1 MLYIGCMND
10 SKDSIGIWSS
20 TSLVVGNMVGSGV
33 FLLPAS
39 LAIYG
44 TISLFGWLFS
54 SLGAI
59 LLALV
64 FGELSKISNKNPG
77 GPYYYTRKSFGDLP
91 AFLVAWGYWISIWC
105 TNAAIT
111 VALLGYLGVLFPELN
126 SNAMLSICTGL
137 FFIWFFTW
145 INSKKISTIG
155 FVQTLTTAL
164 KIIPIVFVGIAGLFY
179 IDFNNFYPFNAS
191 GLSNLEAVT
200 ATTTLTFFAFL
211 GMESATIPS
220 DKVNNASTTIKK
232 ATIYGTLFAIVI
244 YFTSTISIMGLIPLE
259 DLTNSSAPFA
269 DSAEIISGPFSRKI
283 VAIGAVIATMGALNG
298 WILIQGQIPM
308 SASIDGLFP
317 KVFGKKNSNDSP
329 ISGIIIS
336 SVLISLLLLA
346 NYSKTL
352 VEAFT
357 FMIKLSTLSVIT
369 PYLFSTACLALLS
382 KTNNFRLIISF
393 LAFIFSIWIII
404 GCGLETVTLGFIML
418 LAGIPF
424 YYWLK
429 RK

>member
-1 MLYIGCMND
+1 MINTI
-10 SKDSIGIWSS
+10 KDDKLGLLSS
-20 TSLVVGNMVGSGV
+20 TSLVIGNMVGSGI

-44 TISLFGWLFS
+44 TISIIGWLFS
-54 SLGAI
+54 SVGAI

-91 AFLVAWGYWISIWC
+91 AFLVAWGYWISIWS

-126 SNAMLSICTGL
+126 SNPILSICTGL

-145 INSKKISTIG
+145 VNSQKIRTIG
-155 FVQTLTTAL
+155 LVQTVTTAL
-164 KIIPIVFVGIAGLFY
+164 KIIPIVFIGFIGIFY
-179 IDFNNFYPFNAS
+179 IDFSNFYPFNAS
-191 GLSNLEAVT
+191 DQSNFEAIT

-220 DKVNNASTTIKK
+220 DKVNNASQTIKK
-232 ATIYGTLFAIVI
+232 ATIYGTLFTIII
-244 YFTSTISIMGLIPLE
+244 YLMSTISIMGLIPLD
-259 DLTNSSAPFA
+259 DLANSNAPFA
-269 DSAEIISGPFSRKI
+269 DAAEIISGSYSRKL

-317 KVFGKKNSNDSP
+317 KIFGKKNSNNSP

-336 SVLISLLLLA
+336 SILISFLLLF
-346 NYSKTL
+346 NFSKTL
-352 VEAFT
+352 IEAFT

-404 GCGLETVTLGFIML
+404 GCGIETVTLGFIML
-418 LAGIPF
+418 LTGIPF
-424 YYWLK
+424 YFWLK

>member
-1 MLYIGCMND
+1 MVNTI
-10 SKDSIGIWSS
+10 KDDKLGLLSS
-20 TSLVVGNMVGSGV
+20 TSLVIGNMVGSGI

-44 TISLFGWLFS
+44 TISIIGWLFS
-54 SLGAI
+54 SVGAI

-91 AFLVAWGYWISIWC
+91 AFLVAWGYWISIWS

-126 SNAMLSICTGL
+126 SNPILSICTGL

-145 INSKKISTIG
+145 VNSQKIRTIG
-155 FVQTLTTAL
+155 LVQTVTTAL
-164 KIIPIVFVGIAGLFY
+164 KIIPIVFIGFIGIFY
-179 IDFNNFYPFNAS
+179 IDFSNFYPFNAS
-191 GLSNLEAVT
+191 DQSNFEAIT

-220 DKVNNASTTIKK
+220 DKVNNASQTIKK
-232 ATIYGTLFAIVI
+232 ATIYGTLFTIII
-244 YFTSTISIMGLIPLE
+244 YLMSTISIMGLIPLD
-259 DLTNSSAPFA
+259 DLANSNAPFA
-269 DSAEIISGPFSRKI
+269 DAAEIISGSFSRKI

-317 KVFGKKNSNDSP
+317 KIFGKKNSNNSP

-336 SVLISLLLLA
+336 SILISFLLLF
-346 NYSKTL
+346 NFSKTL

-404 GCGLETVTLGFIML
+404 GCGIETVTLGFIML
-418 LAGIPF
+418 LTGIPF
-424 YYWLK
+424 YFWLK

>member
-1 MLYIGCMND
+1 MIHTI
-10 SKDSIGIWSS
+10 KDDKLGLWSS
-20 TSLVVGNMVGSGV
+20 TSLVIGNMVGSGI

-44 TISLFGWLFS
+44 TISIIGWLFS
-54 SLGAI
+54 SVGAI

-126 SNAMLSICTGL
+126 SNPILSICTGL

-145 INSKKISTIG
+145 VNSQKIRTIG
-155 FVQTLTTAL
+155 LVQTVTTAL
-164 KIIPIVFVGIAGLFY
+164 KIIPIVFIGFIGIFY
-179 IDFNNFYPFNAS
+179 IDFSNFYPFNAS
-191 GLSNLEAVT
+191 DQSIFEAIT

-220 DKVNNASTTIKK
+220 DKVNNASQTIKK
-232 ATIYGTLFAIVI
+232 ATIYGTLFTIII
-244 YFTSTISIMGLIPLE
+244 YLISTISIMGLIPLD
-259 DLTNSSAPFA
+259 DLANSNAPFA
-269 DSAEIISGPFSRKI
+269 DAAEIISGSFSRKI
-283 VAIGAVIATMGALNG
+283 VAICAVIATMGALNG

-317 KVFGKKNSNDSP
+317 KIFGKKNSNNSP

-336 SVLISLLLLA
+336 SILISFLLLF
-346 NYSKTL
+346 NFSKTL
-352 VEAFT
+352 VESFT

-369 PYLFSTACLALLS
+369 PYLFSTACLFLLS

-404 GCGLETVTLGFIML
+404 GCGIETVTLGFIML
-418 LAGIPF
+418 LTGIPF
-424 YYWLK
+424 YFWLK

>member
-1 MLYIGCMND
+1 MKKEKL
-10 SKDSIGIWSS
+10 GIWSS
-20 TSLVVGNMVGSGV
+20 TSLVVGNMVGSGI

-44 TISLFGWLFS
+44 TISLFGWIFS

-59 LLALV
+59 LLAVV

-77 GPYYYTRKSFGDLP
+77 GPYYFTRKSFGDFP

-111 VALLGYLGVLFPELN
+111 VALLGYLSVLIPSLN
-126 SNAMLSICTGL
+126 TSPVLSISTGL

-145 INSKKISTIG
+145 INSRKISTIG
-155 FVQTLTTAL
+155 FVQTATTLL
-164 KIIPIVFVGIAGLFY
+164 KVVPIILVGFIGIFY

-191 GLSNLEAVT
+191 GQSNFDAIT

-220 DKVNNASTTIKK
+220 DKVNNANKTIKK
-232 ATIYGTLFAIVI
+232 ATIYGTLFTIILYLISA
-244 YFTSTISIMGLIPLE
+244 ISIMGLIPLD
-259 DLTNSSAPFA
+259 DLATSNAPFA
-269 DSAEIISGPFSRKI
+269 DAAEIIAGNFSRKV

-317 KVFGKKNSNDSP
+317 KIFGKKNSNNSP

-336 SVLISLLLLA
+336 SILISFLFLF

-369 PYLFSTACLALLS
+369 PYLFSTACLAVLS

-404 GCGLETVTLGFIML
+404 GCGFETVTLGFIML
-418 LAGIPF
+418 LTGVPF

>member
-1 MLYIGCMND
+1 VVKNRLGF
-10 SKDSIGIWSS
+10 WSS
-20 TSLVVGNMVGSGV
+20 TSLVVGNMVGSGI

-39 LAIYG
+39 LALYG

-59 LLALV
+59 LLAIV
-64 FGELSKISNKNPG
+64 FGELSKILNKHPG

-105 TNAAIT
+105 TNAAI
-111 VALLGYLGVLFPELN
+111 VIALLGYLGVLIPALN
-126 SNAMLSICTGL
+126 TNPVLSISTGL

-145 INSKKISTIG
+145 INSRKISTIG
-155 FVQTLTTAL
+155 FVQTFTTLL
-164 KIIPIVFVGIAGLFY
+164 KIVPIVLVGFIGVFY
-179 IDFNNFYPFNAS
+179 IDLNNFYPFNGS
-191 GLSNLEAVT
+191 GQSNFDAIT

-220 DKVNNASTTIKK
+220 DKVNNASQTIKK
-232 ATIYGTLFAIVI
+232 ATIYGTLFTIII
-244 YFTSTISIMGLIPLE
+244 YLMSTISIMGIIPLD
-259 DLTNSSAPFA
+259 DLATSNAPFA
-269 DSAEIISGPFSRKI
+269 DAAEIISGNFSRKV

-317 KVFGKKNSNDSP
+317 KVFGKKNSNNSP

-336 SVLISLLLLA
+336 SVLISFLLLF

-404 GCGLETVTLGFIML
+404 GCGLETVSLGFLML
-418 LAGIPF
+418 LTGIPF
-424 YYWLK
+424 YFWLK

>member
-1 MLYIGCMND
+1 MINTI
-10 SKDSIGIWSS
+10 KDDKLGLLSS
-20 TSLVVGNMVGSGV
+20 TSLVIGNMVGSGI

-44 TISLFGWLFS
+44 TISIIGWLFS
-54 SLGAI
+54 SVGAI

-91 AFLVAWGYWISIWC
+91 AFLVAWGYWISIWS

-126 SNAMLSICTGL
+126 SNPILSICTGL

-145 INSKKISTIG
+145 VNSQKIRTIG
-155 FVQTLTTAL
+155 LVQTVTTAL
-164 KIIPIVFVGIAGLFY
+164 KIIPIVFIGFIGIFY
-179 IDFNNFYPFNAS
+179 IDFSNFYPFNAS
-191 GLSNLEAVT
+191 DQSNFEAIT

-220 DKVNNASTTIKK
+220 DKVNNASQTIKK
-232 ATIYGTLFAIVI
+232 ATIYGTLFTIII
-244 YFTSTISIMGLIPLE
+244 YLMSTISIMGLIPLD
-259 DLTNSSAPFA
+259 DLANSNAPFA
-269 DSAEIISGPFSRKI
+269 DAAEIISGSFSRKI

-317 KVFGKKNSNDSP
+317 KIFGKKNSNNSP

-336 SVLISLLLLA
+336 SILISFLLLF
-346 NYSKTL
+346 NFSKTL

-404 GCGLETVTLGFIML
+404 GCGIETVTLGFIML
-418 LAGIPF
+418 LTGIPF
-424 YYWLK
+424 YFWLK

>member
-1 MLYIGCMND
+1 MNND
-10 SKDSIGIWSS
+10 KLGFWSS
-20 TSLVVGNMVGSGV
+20 TSLVIGNMIGSGI

-77 GPYYYTRKSFGDLP
+77 GPYYFTRKSFGDLP

-105 TNAAIT
+105 TNAAI
-111 VALLGYLGVLFPELN
+111 VIALLGYLGVLIPALN
-126 SNAMLSICTGL
+126 TSPVLSISTGL

-145 INSKKISTIG
+145 INSRKISTIG
-155 FVQTLTTAL
+155 FVQTITTIL
-164 KIIPIVFVGIAGLFY
+164 KIIPIVLVGFIGVFY
-179 IDFNNFYPFNAS
+179 IDFNDFYLFNAS
-191 GLSNLEAVT
+191 DQSNFEAIT
-200 ATTTLTFFAFL
+200 STTTLTFFAFL

-220 DKVNNASTTIKK
+220 DKVNNASETIKK
-232 ATIYGTLFAIVI
+232 ATIYGTLFTIII
-244 YFTSTISIMGLIPLE
+244 YFTSTISIMGLIPHE
-259 DLTNSSAPFA
+259 DLVNSSAPFA
-269 DSAEIISGPFSRKI
+269 DAAEIISGSFSRQI
-283 VAIGAVIATMGALNG
+283 VAIGAVIAAMGALNG

-308 SASIDGLFP
+308 SAAIDGLFP
-317 KVFGKKNSNDSP
+317 KIFGKKNSNNSP

-336 SVLISLLLLA
+336 SVLISFLLLF

-404 GCGLETVTLGFIML
+404 GCGFETVTIGFAFL
-418 LAGIPF
+418 LIGIPF
-424 YYWLK
+424 YFWLK

>member
-1 MLYIGCMND
+1 MINTI
-10 SKDSIGIWSS
+10 KDDKLGLLSS
-20 TSLVVGNMVGSGV
+20 TSLVIGNMVGSGI

-44 TISLFGWLFS
+44 TISIIGWLFS
-54 SLGAI
+54 SVGAI

-91 AFLVAWGYWISIWC
+91 AFLVAWGYWISIWS

-126 SNAMLSICTGL
+126 SNPILSICTGL

-145 INSKKISTIG
+145 VNSQKIRTIG
-155 FVQTLTTAL
+155 LVQTVTTAL
-164 KIIPIVFVGIAGLFY
+164 KIIPIVFIGFIGIFY
-179 IDFNNFYPFNAS
+179 IDFSNFYPFNAS
-191 GLSNLEAVT
+191 DQSNFEAIT

-220 DKVNNASTTIKK
+220 DKVNNASQTIKK
-232 ATIYGTLFAIVI
+232 ATIYGTLFTIII
-244 YFTSTISIMGLIPLE
+244 YLMSTISIMGLIPLD
-259 DLTNSSAPFA
+259 DLANSNAPFA
-269 DSAEIISGPFSRKI
+269 DAAEIISGSFSRKI

-317 KVFGKKNSNDSP
+317 KIFGKKNSNNSP

-336 SVLISLLLLA
+336 SILISFLLLF
-346 NYSKTL
+346 NFSKTL
-352 VEAFT
+352 IEAFT

-404 GCGLETVTLGFIML
+404 GCGIETVTLGFIML
-418 LAGIPF
+418 LTGIPF
-424 YYWLK
+424 YFWLK